1 MAAVRGWS
9 RAGLALA
16 VIFAAL
22 NTANAINKGGDATV
36 FFEGGRR
43 FLHGLPLYEGSS
55 AAAGFIGPPFQAM
68 FFAPFAAIAARSEV
82 AARLVWYALN
92 LMCLIAGIALTL
104 RAWTAVRARA
114 GLPVAPW
121 QPALFASLA
130 AVLFPLQTNFEH
142 QNMNTLLLALVAGA
156 MLTLTTGSA
165 AIAGALVGFA
175 AALKAFPALC
185 IAYFAAARNWT
196 ACLVSLFTAAV
207 LSLLPAL
214 AYGPEG
220 FGELVA
226 TWLRLGRS
234 GWPTRGNNQSL
245 VAAIDR
251 WTGGAG
257 VEGVRTAADAPVTIT
272 LFAAV
277 AVLLVLILG
286 FAIVRATRSAACVP
300 AEIAAV
306 ATLAI
311 LLSPIAWDH
320 YWTLLFPAFL
330 ILYDS
335 RDPTL
340 LGSRAR
346 PLFWIAA
353 VLTTGVSP
361 LTVGRSGLAVA
372 RELSAGTVAA
382 AIVYASLVV
391 ICLRWA
397 RKPIRERTRVNDG

>member
-1 MAAVRGWS
+1 MPTVHGWKH
-9 RAGLALA
+9 AGLALA

-82 AARLVWYALN
+82 AARLVWYAFN
-92 LMCLIAGIALTL
+92 LLCLIGGIALTL
-104 RAWTAVRARA
+104 RAWTTVRTRA
-114 GLPVAPW
+114 GLPVASW
-121 QPALFASLA
+121 QPALLASLA

-142 QNMNTLLLALVAGA
+142 QNMNPLLLALVAGA
-156 MLTLTTGSA
+156 TLTLTAGSA
-165 AIAGALVGFA
+165 VLAGVLVGFA
-175 AALKAFPALC
+175 TALKAFPALC

-196 ACLVSLFTAAV
+196 ACVVSLFTAAI

-214 AYGPEG
+214 AYGPDG

-226 TWLRLGRS
+226 TWLRLSRS
-234 GWPTRGNNQSL
+234 GWPARGNNQSL

-251 WTGGAG
+251 WTGAVG
-257 VEGVRTAADAPVTIT
+257 VDGVRTAVDAPVTMA
-272 LFAAV
+272 LFTAI

-286 FAIVRATRSAACVP
+286 FAIVRTARSAACVP

-306 ATLAI
+306 TTLAI
-311 LLSPIAWDH
+311 LISPIAWDH

-330 ILYDS
+330 ILYDT
-335 RDPTL
+335 RDPAL

-361 LTVGRSGLAVA
+361 LTVGRSGLAAA
-372 RELSAGTVAA
+372 RGLSTGTVAA

-397 RKPIRERTRVNDG
+397 RKPVRERMRVNDG